1 MSRRQ
6 RKLEALSQ
14 AAAHTV
20 RNEQGRDRSLSL
32 AGNNKNNNRKQ

>member
-32 AGNNKNNNRKQ
+32 AGNNKNNRKQ